1 MTGDGTSR
9 TGTGIGTA
17 HTALAHRGTGADITA
32 RITVRSSA
40 HIGTHGAT
48 VRGDITAITTHGTTE
63 DFMTLGITEDTG
75 EDTGEDIMPDIGDG
89 MTHGI
94 TTTIIAAGMTRIA
107 ALLIQEDPH
116 TSKTATTDST
126 PIRRGTA

>member
-32 RITVRSSA
+32 RSSA
-40 HIGTHGAT
+40 HIGAHGAT

-75 EDTGEDIMPDIGDG
+75 EDIMPDIGDG

-94 TTTIIAAGMTRIA
+94 TTTIIAAGMTRIT